1 MLAEGAGVGR
11 GAVCCGRGASGA
23 LTQAGRR
30 SRNARAVEAGIMRM
44 RHSMPEGVGRVQPGK
59 AFFGLAGCDIAALRT
74 KCRFSR
80 YIDVALAHPPAPSRL
95 REGETTRALS
105 RT

>member
-59 AFFGLAGCDIAALRT
+59 AFFGVGAKYAAPRT
-74 KCRFSR
+74 ECRFSR

-95 REGETTRALS
+95 REGEW
-105 RT
+105 

>member
-23 LTQAGRR
+23 LTQAGRK
-30 SRNARAVEAGIMRM
+30 SRNARAVEAGIVRM

-59 AFFGLAGCDIAALRT
+59 AFFGVGFFCQT
-74 KCRFSR
+74 G
-80 YIDVALAHPPAPSRL
+80 VALAHPPAPSRL
-95 REGETTRALS
+95 REGETTRALP